1 MQKIRMH
8 NPGSQ
13 SLYCYSLMEN
23 VNVFKMSRRFLGNFR
38 FLEDFEEFK
47 IFIGTTEV
55 LVLAGIC
62 FKNKVI
68 VLREQHFGFVPFFLF
83 FFSYAADLS
92 LFLETGKGLTCA
104 VFTEIVDLR
113 PD

>member
-13 SLYCYSLMEN
+13 SLYCYSLREN
-23 VNVFKMSRRFLGNFR
+23 VNVFKMSRRFLGNFW
-38 FLEDFEEFK
+38 FLGGFEEFK

-62 FKNKVI
+62 FKSKVI
-68 VLREQHFGFVPFFLF
+68 FFKSRILQTSRFVRI
-83 FFSYAADLS
+83 DL
-92 LFLETGKGLTCA
+92 
-104 VFTEIVDLR
+104 
-113 PD
+113 